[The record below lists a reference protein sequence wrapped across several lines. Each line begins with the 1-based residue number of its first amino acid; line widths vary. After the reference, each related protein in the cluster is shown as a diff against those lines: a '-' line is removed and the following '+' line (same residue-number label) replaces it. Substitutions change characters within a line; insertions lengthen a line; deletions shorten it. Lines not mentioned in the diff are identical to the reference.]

1 MKCPRCGASNQSIQY
16 REHNRTCVCMRCRHT
31 NNERY
36 FMDMPPPYA
45 DKEDKIFGPNGQ
57 DPRKNSFAP
66 PINPEDKAW
75 ENFNT
80 PNVGEKDAEI
90 LAQGGTKFE
99 TGAVRSA
106 DKANVRYDLISPI
119 GMRRL
124 AETMEEGRQK
134 YGYFNWERGM
144 PIGDILNHA
153 IAHIYAYLEDKPT
166 GEDDLAHAAWNLF
179 AAMHMEE
186 THPNLDHQIRF
197 HLVDKYNPEPPALHN
212 KNE

>member
-1 MKCPRCGASNQSIQY
+1 
-16 REHNRTCVCMRCRHT
+16 MRCRHT

-36 FMDMPPPYA
+36 FMSVDNPP
-45 DKEDKIFGPNGQ
+45 DQLQIFGPNGQ

-66 PINPEDKAW
+66 PYDSDK
-75 ENFNT
+75 T
-80 PNVGEKDAEI
+80 PSLLPDATPTTHVGEKDAEV
-90 LAQGGTKFE
+90 LAQGGTQFS
-99 TGAVRSA
+99 TGAVRSS

-124 AETMEEGRQK
+124 AETMEEGRKK

-153 IAHIYAYLEDKPT
+153 IAHIYAYLEGKPT
-166 GEDDLAHAAWNLF
+166 NEDDLAHAAWGLF

-186 THPNLDHQIRF
+186 THPNLDHQTRF